1 MWYNVEYSNIPL
13 EVDDISSSEYVYV
26 RRNITKKEKK
36 NEDDI
41 GIVYT
46 CEEQK
51 VPKKDWELY
60 EKVLSHN
67 VELTEIQDALI
78 ELAGIIM
85 EV

>member
-1 MWYNVEYSNIPL
+1 MWYNAEYSNMPL
-13 EVDDISSSEYVYV
+13 EVDNISSSEYVYV
-26 RRNITKKEKK
+26 RRNITKKENK

-41 GIVYT
+41 DIVYT